1 MTARERELIAREL
14 LARPEL
20 LGIRLRERRW
30 GDVAA
35 LVEYVERGVPK
46 DLAMTDPALFKTLHD
61 QIAHFYLRGGGALSL
76 AALNRMAAWA
86 QPPHRVSQ
94 SR

>member
-1 MTARERELIAREL
+1 VTAREQELIAREI

-35 LVEYVERGVPK
+35 LVEYVNRGVPD
-46 DLAMTDPALFKTLHD
+46 DLAMTDPALFRTLRD
-61 QIAHFYLRGGGALSL
+61 QITHFYLRGGGALNL
-76 AALNRMAAWA
+76 AALNRMAARA
-86 QPPHRVSQ
+86 EPPYRVSQ

>member
-1 MTARERELIAREL
+1 VTAREQELIAREM

-35 LVEYVERGVPK
+35 LVEYVKRGVPD
-46 DLAMTDPALFKTLHD
+46 DLAMTDPALFRTLHD
-61 QIAHFYLRGGGALSL
+61 QITHFYLRGGGALSL
-76 AALNRMAAWA
+76 AALNRLAARA
-86 QPPHRVSQ
+86 EPPYRVSQ